1 MHILVISDVY
11 FPRVNGVSTSIHS
24 FRKELRRLGHRVTLI
39 APDYGELID
48 DEEDIIRVPSRVVI
62 VDKEDRMMKRKS
74 LRKKIKNIDLSQF
87 DIVHIQTPFIAH
99 YEGIRIA
106 RQAKLKVV
114 TTYHTFFEEYF
125 YLYIKWLPRELTRF
139 LARSFSRQQCKQ
151 YDGIIVPSTPMQE
164 VLIRY
169 GINIRTHKIPTGIQ
183 LNHKEYLKHSNISY
197 FRIKH
202 NIPDSHPVLL
212 FVGRVAFEKNIEFLL
227 DVASELS
234 SRDFPFTLVI
244 AGEGPAEQ
252 SLKNKIERLGLA
264 SQTRFLGYL
273 ERFTELQICYQE
285 ADIFIFASRTETQG
299 LVLLEAM
306 AHGTPVVS
314 TAVMGTKEVMGDNRG
329 GLIAEENAQLFADKV
344 QRLLSDKALYAEC
357 SKDALNYAREWS
369 ETAMTH
375 KLVDFYTEICGGS

>member
-11 FPRVNGVSTSIHS
+11 FPRVNGVSTSIQS
-24 FRKELRRLGHRVTLI
+24 FRKQLRLLGHRVTLI
-39 APDYGELID
+39 APDYGELLD
-48 DEEDIIRVPSRVVI
+48 DEEDIIRIPSRVVI
-62 VDKEDRMMKRKS
+62 IDKEDRMMKRRS
-74 LRKKIKNIDLSQF
+74 LRKMIKKLDLNQF
-87 DIVHIQTPFIAH
+87 DLVHIQTPFIAH

-106 RQAKLKVV
+106 RQARLKVV

-125 YLYIKWLPRELTRF
+125 YLYVKWLPRELTRF

-169 GINIRTHKIPTGIQ
+169 GINIKTHKIPTGIQ
-183 LNHKEYLKHSNISY
+183 LHPKEYLKHSQISY

-202 NIPDSHPVLL
+202 NIPDGRPILL

-227 DVASELS
+227 DVASELNN
-234 SRDFPFTLVI
+234 RDFPFTLVI

-252 SLKNKIERLGLA
+252 SLKNRMKQLGLA
-264 SQTRFLGYL
+264 NQTRFLGYL
-273 ERFTELQICYQE
+273 ERFTELQVCYQE
-285 ADIFIFASRTETQG
+285 ADLFIFASRTETQG

-314 TAVMGTKEVMGDNRG
+314 TAVMGTKDVMGDNRG
-329 GLIAEENAQLFADKV
+329 GLIAEENPELFADNV
-344 QRLLSDKALYAEC
+344 QRLLCDEALYAER
-357 SKDALNYAREWS
+357 SKDALNYARQWS

-375 KLVDFYTEICGGS
+375 KLVNFYTELLNRD